1 MQWRPGFREIAMAD
15 KTPTPA
21 PDLSHLTWK
30 SEWEFQVATDS
41 RCLYIRESSGSIF
54 AASVFTAG
62 IVGTAGYLS
71 WSIFFPETPNTL
83 GEKAFGGLMLFVAGF
98 FAWIPWLTLKR
109 GRWMVVFDRGEPASG
124 IQGEIR
130 YQGKSLPAERVR
142 GFSTRSCGGSPPR
155 STVVA
160 ELHDGT
166 PVSVG
171 PVSISTWPAHY
182 AQQAATWM
190 GLPFRYSSN

>member
-1 MQWRPGFREIAMAD
+1 MAD
-15 KTPTPA
+15 ATPTTPTS
-21 PDLSHLTWK
+21 DLSQLTWK
-30 SEWEFQVATDS
+30 SEWEYQVATDN
-41 RCLYIRESSGSIF
+41 RCLYIRESSGSML
-54 AASVFTAG
+54 AASVFTIA

-71 WSIFFPETPNTL
+71 WSVLVPETPNTL
-83 GEKAFGGLMLFVAGF
+83 GEKAFGVLMLFVAAF
-98 FAWIPWLTLKR
+98 FAYIPWLTLKR

-124 IQGEIR
+124 IPGEIR
-130 YQGKSLPAERVR
+130 YQGKSLSAERVR

-166 PVSVG
+166 HVG
-171 PVSISTWPAHY
+171 LGPIGISTWPAHY

-190 GLPFRYSSN
+190 GLPFRYSAS